1 MVIKNGP
8 LVVYNTTN
16 SPHHKRKE
24 LLKWLS
30 KLYHKPPVTTPSAPV
45 KSVTGLESAK
55 SFTAETVAAFI
66 PDGADPA
73 TWLKALRNVESA
85 KPKPKAASAVAA
97 TSPAPGITTP
107 NASPEP
113 SFLLR

>member
-1 MVIKNGP
+1 MAVQIVP
-8 LVVYNTTN
+8 QTTSYNPF
-16 SPHHKRKE
+16 SPRE
-24 LLKWLS
+24 
-30 KLYHKPPVTTPSAPV
+30 VRAAI